1 VTQPPLRMIAHR
13 FGIPM
18 EVLACEPLGRP
29 PVAYGEVLVRMTATP
44 INPSD
49 LIPVAG
55 AYAART
61 SLPFVPGYEGT
72 GTIEEVGDN
81 VDPGLIGRRV
91 LPLGSAGCW
100 QTLKVLPADWCILV
114 PDDVDDDEA
123 ATAYINPLTALLM
136 VRRMAPQPGDAV
148 GITAAASAI
157 GRILIRM
164 IASTRAHAVAIVRSQ
179 SAAESLRCEPAEV
192 VWSDT
197 PMPRLNGA
205 MDAVGGRAGCDL
217 AAAVVPGGQM
227 LHYGLLSGKPLAG
240 TGATTAQYFRLRDI
254 VHAISRAQLDE
265 LMSVV
270 FDEIRVG
277 RAAISIA
284 ARYPLAEI
292 GLALTHDARVGR
304 SGKILLCP

>member
-1 VTQPPLRMIAHR
+1 MTQPPLRMIAHR

-148 GITAAASAI
+148 RNHRRRVGNRSHPDPHD
-157 GRILIRM
+157 RIDEGARGCH
-164 IASTRAHAVAIVRSQ
+164 RA
-179 SAAESLRCEPAEV
+179 L
-192 VWSDT
+192 
-197 PMPRLNGA
+197 
-205 MDAVGGRAGCDL
+205 AVGGR
-217 AAAVVPGGQM
+217 
-227 LHYGLLSGKPLAG
+227 KPP
-240 TGATTAQYFRLRDI
+240 LR
-254 VHAISRAQLDE
+254 
-265 LMSVV
+265 
-270 FDEIRVG
+270 
-277 RAAISIA
+277 
-284 ARYPLAEI
+284 
-292 GLALTHDARVGR
+292 T
-304 SGKILLCP
+304 C

>member
-1 VTQPPLRMIAHR
+1 
-13 FGIPM
+13 
-18 EVLACEPLGRP
+18 
-29 PVAYGEVLVRMTATP
+29 
-44 INPSD
+44 
-49 LIPVAG
+49 
-55 AYAART
+55 
-61 SLPFVPGYEGT
+61 
-72 GTIEEVGDN
+72 
-81 VDPGLIGRRV
+81 
-91 LPLGSAGCW
+91 LGSAGCW
-100 QTLKVLPADWCILV
+100 QTLKVLAADWCILV

-136 VRRMAPQPGDAV
+136 VRMAPQPGDAV

-227 LHYGLLSGKPLAG
+227 LHYGV
-240 TGATTAQYFRLRDI
+240 TTR
-254 VHAISRAQLDE
+254 
-265 LMSVV
+265 
-270 FDEIRVG
+270 
-277 RAAISIA
+277 
-284 ARYPLAEI
+284 
-292 GLALTHDARVGR
+292 
-304 SGKILLCP
+304 K